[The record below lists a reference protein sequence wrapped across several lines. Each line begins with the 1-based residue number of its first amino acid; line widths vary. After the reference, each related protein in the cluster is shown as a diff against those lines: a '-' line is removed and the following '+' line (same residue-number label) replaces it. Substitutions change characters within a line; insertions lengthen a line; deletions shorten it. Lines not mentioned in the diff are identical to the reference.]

1 MKKITAKVITISS
14 QILVV
19 SIFLVLLFSSK
30 GSNNKLVI
38 VNNNNFDKMADSTLS
53 LFKEEEMLTSASSDD
68 VIVSLTDDED
78 QDEESTAVVKEKE
91 PTTEQAKLEEKQ
103 PMLNLFYD
111 NPVIGDPYY
120 GKITGYGPD
129 CYGCTTGC
137 TRTGHNLYNSI
148 YYEDSE
154 YGTVRILAA
163 DPSFGKY
170 AIFRVSNVPGMDPFI
185 GIVLD
190 TGGNVGFGKGTLF
203 DLAFATESDPIVY
216 SISGSSDVKFELLR
230 EGVSW

>member
-38 VNNNNFDKMADSTLS
+38 VNNNFDKMADSTLS

-68 VIVSLTDDED
+68 VIVSLADDEE
-78 QDEESTAVVKEKE
+78 QDEESKAVVKEKE
-91 PTTEQAKLEEKQ
+91 PTPEQTKLEEKQ

-120 GKITGYGPD
+120 GKLTGYGPD

-203 DLAFATESDPIVY
+203 DLAFSTEKDPNIL
-216 SISGSSDVKFELLR
+216 GLTRNVKFEVLR
-230 EGVSW
+230 SGN

>member
-38 VNNNNFDKMADSTLS
+38 VNNNFDKMADSTLS

-68 VIVSLTDDED
+68 VIVSLADDEE
-78 QDEESTAVVKEKE
+78 QDEESKAVVKEKE
-91 PTTEQAKLEEKQ
+91 PTPEQTKLEEKQ

-120 GKITGYGPD
+120 GKLTGYGPD

-203 DLAFATESDPIVY
+203 DLAFATEKDPDI
-216 SISGSSDVKFELLR
+216 IGLTKNVKFELLR
-230 EGVSW
+230 EGINW